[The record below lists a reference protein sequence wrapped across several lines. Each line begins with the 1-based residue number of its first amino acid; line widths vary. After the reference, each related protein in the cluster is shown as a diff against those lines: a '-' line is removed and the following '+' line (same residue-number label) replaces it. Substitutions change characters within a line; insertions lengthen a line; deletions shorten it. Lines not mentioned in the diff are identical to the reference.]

1 MGQSDPRGQHQ
12 AGVNRR
18 TFALQEGKPM
28 KFPRREFLRLV
39 TGAAALPF
47 LPRAAFALDYPTR
60 PVRLILGFPPASAT
74 DIVARLIAQ
83 SLSER
88 LGQQVIVDNRPGAGS
103 NIGTEAVVRSPPDG
117 YTILAA
123 TVTNAVNATLYQ
135 DLNFDF
141 AREIAPVAGTF
152 RSPNALVVT
161 QSLPAQTLPEFIA
174 YAKANPGK
182 INYAS
187 FGYGTAPNMAA
198 ELFKMMAGVDLVHV
212 PYRGNYLP
220 DLIAGQVQVAF
231 NPIALSIEQIKAGKL
246 RVLAVT
252 GTSRSNALPDVP
264 TVAEFV
270 PGYAAIIWHGIGVPK
285 DTPPA
290 IINKLNAE
298 INAALADPVLKARFA
313 ELGGT
318 SIGGTPGDFG
328 RLIAAEIEK
337 WGKVVRAAN
346 IKPE

>member
-1 MGQSDPRGQHQ
+1 MS
-12 AGVNRR
+12 
-18 TFALQEGKPM
+18 M
-28 KFPRREFLRLV
+28 KFPRRKFICLAAA
-39 TGAAALPF
+39 AAALPA

-60 PVRLILGFPPASAT
+60 PVRLILGFPPGSAT

-83 SLSER
+83 SLSDR

-117 YTILAA
+117 YTLLAA

-141 AREIAPVAGTF
+141 ARDIAPVVGTF
-152 RSPNALVVT
+152 RSPNVLTVT
-161 QSLPAQTLPEFIA
+161 PSLPANTLPEFIA

-187 FGYGTAPNMAA
+187 FGYGTAPNMSA

-212 PYRGNYLP
+212 PYRGSYMA
-220 DLIAGQVQVAF
+220 DLIGGQVQVAF
-231 NPIALSIEQIKAGKL
+231 SPIALSIEQIKAGRL
-246 RVLAVT
+246 RALAVT
-252 GTSRSNALPDVP
+252 GTTRSDALPDVP

-270 PGYAAIIWHGIGVPK
+270 PGYTAIIWHGIGAPK
-285 DTPPA
+285 DTPPE
-290 IINKLNAE
+290 IIGKLNTE

-313 ELGGT
+313 DLGGT
-318 SIGGTPGDFG
+318 AIGGSPEDF
-328 RLIAAEIEK
+328 RKLIAAEIEK

>member
-1 MGQSDPRGQHQ
+1 MKLL
-12 AGVNRR
+12 RR
-18 TFALQEGKPM
+18 SFLQ
-28 KFPRREFLRLV
+28 LAA
-39 TGAAALPF
+39 GAAALPT
-47 LPRAAFALDYPTR
+47 LTRRATADNYPTR
-60 PVRLILGFPPASAT
+60 PVHMIVGFPPGSAP
-74 DIVARLIAQ
+74 DIIARLAGQ
-83 SLSER
+83 WLSER
-88 LGQQVIVDNRPGAGS
+88 LGQQFVIENRPGAGS
-103 NIGTEAVVRSPPDG
+103 NIGTEAVVRSSPDG

-141 AREIAPVAGTF
+141 ARDIAPVVGTF
-152 RSPNALVVT
+152 RSPNCLVVT
-161 QSLPAQTLPEFIA
+161 QSLPAQTLAEFIA

-212 PYRGNYLP
+212 PYRNSYLA

-231 NPIALSIEQIKAGKL
+231 NPIALSIAQIKAGKL
-246 RVLAVT
+246 RALAVT
-252 GTSRSNALPDVP
+252 GTTRSDALPDVP
-264 TVAEFV
+264 TVAELV
-270 PGYAAIIWHGIGVPK
+270 PGYSAIIWHGIGAPK
-285 DTPPA
+285 GTPPE

-298 INAALADPVLKARFA
+298 TNAALADPALKARFA
-313 ELGGT
+313 ELGGAP
-318 SIGGTPGDFG
+318 IGGTPDDFG
-328 RLIAAEIEK
+328 KLIAAEIEK

>member
-1 MGQSDPRGQHQ
+1 
-12 AGVNRR
+12 
-18 TFALQEGKPM
+18 M
-28 KFPRREFLRLV
+28 KLPRRKFIYLAA
-39 TGAAALPF
+39 GAAALPL
-47 LPRAAFALDYPTR
+47 LPRAACALDYPTR
-60 PVRLILGFPPASAT
+60 PVRIILGFPPGSAT

-117 YTILAA
+117 YTLLAA

-141 AREIAPVAGTF
+141 VRDIAPVIGTF
-152 RSPNALVVT
+152 RSPNVMVVT
-161 QSLPAQTLPEFIA
+161 QSLPTKTLAEFIA

-212 PYRGNYLP
+212 PYRNNYLP

-231 NPIALSIEQIKAGKL
+231 NPIALSIAQIKAGKL
-246 RVLAVT
+246 RALAVT
-252 GTSRSNALPDVP
+252 GTTRSDALPDVP

-270 PGYAAIIWHGIGVPK
+270 PGYSAIIWHGIGAPK
-285 DTPPA
+285 DTPA
-290 IINKLNAE
+290 DIIDKLNTE
-298 INAALADPVLKARFA
+298 INAVLADPGLKARFA
-313 ELGGT
+313 DLGGT
-318 SIGGTPGDFG
+318 AIGGSPADFSK
-328 RLIAAEIEK
+328 LIASEIEK

>member
-1 MGQSDPRGQHQ
+1 
-12 AGVNRR
+12 
-18 TFALQEGKPM
+18 M
-28 KFPRREFLRLV
+28 KLPRRKFIYL
-39 TGAAALPF
+39 AAAAVALPI
-47 LPRAAFALDYPTR
+47 LPRAACALDYPTR
-60 PVRLILGFPPASAT
+60 PVRIILGFPPGSAT

-117 YTILAA
+117 YTLLAA

-141 AREIAPVAGTF
+141 VRDIAPVIGTF
-152 RSPNALVVT
+152 RSPNVMVVT
-161 QSLPAQTLPEFIA
+161 QSLPAKTLVEFIA

-212 PYRGNYLP
+212 PYRTNYLP
-220 DLIAGQVQVAF
+220 DLISGQVQVAF
-231 NPIALSIEQIKAGKL
+231 NPIALSIAQIKAGKL
-246 RVLAVT
+246 RALAVT
-252 GTSRSNALPDVP
+252 GTTRSEALPDLP

-270 PGYAAIIWHGIGVPK
+270 PGYSAIIWHGIGAPK
-285 DTPPA
+285 DTPA
-290 IINKLNAE
+290 DIINKLNTE
-298 INAALADPVLKARFA
+298 INAALADPGLKARFA
-313 ELGGT
+313 DLGGT
-318 SIGGTPGDFG
+318 AIGGSPGDF
-328 RLIAAEIEK
+328 RKLIAAEIEK

>member
-1 MGQSDPRGQHQ
+1 
-12 AGVNRR
+12 
-18 TFALQEGKPM
+18 M
-28 KFPRREFLRLV
+28 KLPRRKFIYLAV
-39 TGAAALPF
+39 GAAALPV
-47 LPRAAFALDYPTR
+47 LPRAACALDYPTR
-60 PVRLILGFPPASAT
+60 PVRIILGFPPGSAT

-117 YTILAA
+117 YTLLAA

-141 AREIAPVAGTF
+141 VRDIAPVIGTF
-152 RSPNALVVT
+152 RSPNVMVVT
-161 QSLPAQTLPEFIA
+161 QSLPTKTLAEFIA

-212 PYRGNYLP
+212 PYRNNYLP

-231 NPIALSIEQIKAGKL
+231 NPIALSIAQIKAGKL
-246 RVLAVT
+246 RALAVT
-252 GTSRSNALPDVP
+252 GTTRSDALPDVP

-270 PGYAAIIWHGIGVPK
+270 PGYSAIIWHGIGAPK
-285 DTPPA
+285 DTPA
-290 IINKLNAE
+290 DIIDKLNTE
-298 INAALADPVLKARFA
+298 INAVLADPGLKARFA
-313 ELGGT
+313 DLGGT
-318 SIGGTPGDFG
+318 AIGGSPADFSK
-328 RLIAAEIEK
+328 LIASEIEK

>member
-1 MGQSDPRGQHQ
+1 VKLS
-12 AGVNRR
+12 RR
-18 TFALQEGKPM
+18 RFIHL
-28 KFPRREFLRLV
+28 
-39 TGAAALPF
+39 AAAATALPV
-47 LPRAAFALDYPTR
+47 LPRAACALDYPTR
-60 PVRLILGFPPASAT
+60 PVRIILGFPPSSAT

-83 SLSER
+83 SLSDR

-141 AREIAPVAGTF
+141 ARDIAPVVGTF
-152 RSPNALVVT
+152 RSPNCLVVT
-161 QSLPAQTLPEFIA
+161 QSLPAQTLAEFIA

-212 PYRGNYLP
+212 PYRNSYLA

-231 NPIALSIEQIKAGKL
+231 NPIALSIAQIKAGKL
-246 RVLAVT
+246 RALAVT
-252 GTSRSNALPDVP
+252 GTTRSDALPDVP
-264 TVAEFV
+264 TVAELV
-270 PGYAAIIWHGIGVPK
+270 PGYSAIIWHGIGAPK
-285 DTPPA
+285 GTPPE

-298 INAALADPVLKARFA
+298 TNAALADPALKARFA
-313 ELGGT
+313 ELGGAP
-318 SIGGTPGDFG
+318 IGGTPDDFG
-328 RLIAAEIEK
+328 KLIAAEIEK

>member
-1 MGQSDPRGQHQ
+1 
-12 AGVNRR
+12 
-18 TFALQEGKPM
+18 M
-28 KFPRREFLRLV
+28 KLPRRKFIYLAA
-39 TGAAALPF
+39 GAAALPL
-47 LPRAAFALDYPTR
+47 LPRAACALDYPTR
-60 PVRLILGFPPASAT
+60 PVRIILGFPPGSAT

-117 YTILAA
+117 YTLLAA

-141 AREIAPVAGTF
+141 VRDIAPVIGTF
-152 RSPNALVVT
+152 RSPNVMVVT
-161 QSLPAQTLPEFIA
+161 QSLPAKTLVEFIA

-212 PYRGNYLP
+212 PYRTNYLP
-220 DLIAGQVQVAF
+220 DLISGQVQVAF
-231 NPIALSIEQIKAGKL
+231 NPIALSIAQIKAGKL
-246 RVLAVT
+246 RALAVT
-252 GTSRSNALPDVP
+252 GTTRSEALPDLP

-270 PGYAAIIWHGIGVPK
+270 PGYSAIIWHGIGAPK
-285 DTPPA
+285 DTPA
-290 IINKLNAE
+290 DIINKLNTE
-298 INAALADPVLKARFA
+298 INAALADPGLKARFA
-313 ELGGT
+313 DLGGT
-318 SIGGTPGDFG
+318 AIGGSPGDF
-328 RLIAAEIEK
+328 RKLIAAEIEK